1 MTLCP
6 LSKAV
11 WPEFIEG
18 PHITELLLKNLMTL
32 QQVKKLHRLIV
43 NMPPRHTKV

>member
-1 MTLCP
+1 MTLCR

-18 PHITELLLKNLMTL
+18 PHHRVIAKKFNDLATGKITSTNC
-32 QQVKKLHRLIV
+32 
-43 NMPPRHTKV
+43 

>member
-1 MTLCP
+1 MHAEKKFRKQKQKMTLCP

-18 PHITELLLKNLMTL
+18 AHHRVIA
-32 QQVKKLHRLIV
+32 KKI
-43 NMPPRHTKV
+43 